1 MTFKTI
7 LAHDALIDLEKIVS
21 YYYKLNKSTAK
32 KYYSNILKLIK
43 ELTIFPEIGR
53 IVPEFEDVFS
63 DKYRE
68 LVYEN
73 YRIIYRIENMI
84 IKVIRILDGRMLH
97 DINHLLEF

>member
-1 MTFKTI
+1 MVLTYYTI
-7 LAHDALIDLEKIVS
+7 LKR
-21 YYYKLNKSTAK
+21 
-32 KYYSNILKLIK
+32 IK

-53 IVPEFEDVFS
+53 IVSEFEDVFS

-68 LVYEN
+68 LLYEN

-97 DINHLLEF
+97 D